1 MAGKLHSVLHWRTPK
16 CFPLV
21 WKRVPD
27 LQGCSCSVL
36 QLILWDDP
44 RFSSV
49 ARPFVEK
56 HPTAASWTPSLG
68 NPSGCPGMR
77 AGHDFSIHQPLELS
91 LGPTVFLMCK
101 SWHTASSCACCSIS
115 WKVNWRGW
123 AERVGF
129 SLKSIGPT
137 GSKQGLAV
145 KSNFYKLK
153 NAPTLDGWASY
164 SFYSYRTPWLLLLFI
179 LSWWREAKKKLS
191 DVSKAMQGRSS
202 EGIWALD
209 IV

>member
-1 MAGKLHSVLHWRTPK
+1 MKKGSWP
-16 CFPLV
+16 P
-21 WKRVPD
+21 
-27 LQGCSCSVL
+27 GL
-36 QLILWDDP
+36 QLSCISAHPLGWSKILQRSKAICRETSHCSLLNSQPGEPLRLPWD
-44 RFSSV
+44 
-49 ARPFVEK
+49 E
-56 HPTAASWTPSLG
+56 SWSWLFHSPA
-68 NPSGCPGMR
+68 PGAEFR
-77 AGHDFSIHQPLELS
+77 AHCVSDL
-91 LGPTVFLMCK
+91 CK
-101 SWHTASSCACCSIS
+101 SWHTARSCACCSIS

-145 KSNFYKLK
+145 KSIFYKLK
-153 NAPTLDGWASY
+153 NVPTLDGWASY
-164 SFYSYRTPWLLLLFI
+164 SFYSYHTPWLLLLFI

-191 DVSKAMQGRSS
+191 DVSKAMQGRRS